1 MLSALESLLTAAL
14 RLVLRL
20 YQLTLSPLLGPSCRF
35 TPSCSAFCRD
45 ALTLHGPWQGSWLGI
60 RRILRCHPW
69 GAHGYDPVPPAPKA

>member
-1 MLSALESLLTAAL
+1 MLNAFESVLTAAL
-14 RLVLRL
+14 RSVLRL

-35 TPSCSAFCRD
+35 APSCSTFFRE
-45 ALTLHGPWQGSWLGI
+45 ALTRHGPWQGSWLGI